1 MEWHLSLIYL
11 RVAMVAKLK
20 ANFLYSRGRIRFTEA
35 VDPKSKMALT
45 FKKCFWTRFYIN
57 SYSQWYQKRIIEWHR
72 FRNPIHL
79 NREDV
84 GYRIALEN
92 LKTLERN
99 EEVKMLRLSQQE
111 SIFQVFWRFV
121 FYKIKG
127 IVKCSGTY
135 KKIGF

>member
-1 MEWHLSLIYL
+1 
-11 RVAMVAKLK
+11 
-20 ANFLYSRGRIRFTEA
+20 
-35 VDPKSKMALT
+35 
-45 FKKCFWTRFYIN
+45 
-57 SYSQWYQKRIIEWHR
+57 
-72 FRNPIHL
+72 L

-121 FYKIKG
+121 LYKIKG

-135 KKIGF
+135 KKTAF